1 MIDTACDSK
10 DEIVLQ
16 KIIDDLQEYV
26 EGVNGSGEKVR
37 IYYFLANAWSGL
49 KEIRHTQDDNNILS
63 LEQKEVFKVIYYLR
77 KAILET
83 SFDGL
88 DIVLRLS
95 IYTNLANAFSHYGR
109 TINALKYYEKA
120 LDLYPS
126 FFMALVNKAL
136 CLETYTNLDYDY
148 NHQYLILRNAYFD
161 YKKANIAIDNFLQ
174 TTAFDAIYYQNI
186 KNVNESNIQ
195 KIEEYL
201 TKKWLNKKFDLN
213 DYKLGRYKSEKIYRK
228 WVLENRLFLNSMN
241 DLGSYSI
248 AAHDPLNLP
257 NLFTKKLNFPKYIPY
272 FNQMKQEYITY
283 RYLLFEG
290 LNEFTKKFYDKD
302 VSITDDYDYNLY
314 DINIE
319 KIKIAFKSFYS
330 LFDKIAYFMNEY
342 FELGLG
348 EREVDFRK
356 VWYLKGNKQQLN
368 PMFDKS
374 QNLAL
379 RGLYLIS
386 KDLYFNNQDE
396 ESQEFRKVI
405 EPEAQEINNIR
416 NHLEHKF
423 ITIKILDIRQFGQF
437 SDRERPFYIT
447 QDELINKTIK
457 LAQLTREAMIYLS
470 FSVHIE
476 EKKKQSNEEKYLEIP
491 LLKNS

>member
-16 KIIDDLQEYV
+16 KTIDDLQEYV
-26 EGVNGSGEKVR
+26 ERMNGSGEKVR

-49 KEIRHTQDDNNILS
+49 KEIRYTQDDNNILS

-83 SFDGL
+83 SFDEL
-88 DIVLRLS
+88 DIELRLS

-109 TINALKYYEKA
+109 TINALKYYGKA

-136 CLETYTNLDYDY
+136 CLETYANLDYDY
-148 NHQYLILRNAYFD
+148 SHQYLILRNAYFD
-161 YKKANIAIDNFLQ
+161 YKKANIEIDNFLQ
-174 TTAFDAIYYQNI
+174 TTAFDAVYYQNI

-201 TKKWLNKKFDLN
+201 TKKWLNKKIDLN

-257 NLFTKKLNFPKYIPY
+257 NLFTKKINFPKYIPY

-290 LNEFTKKFYDKD
+290 LNEFTKKFYVKM
-302 VSITDDYDYNLY
+302 YL
-314 DINIE
+314 
-319 KIKIAFKSFYS
+319 S
-330 LFDKIAYFMNEY
+330 LM
-342 FELGLG
+342 
-348 EREVDFRK
+348 
-356 VWYLKGNKQQLN
+356 
-368 PMFDKS
+368 
-374 QNLAL
+374 
-379 RGLYLIS
+379 
-386 KDLYFNNQDE
+386 
-396 ESQEFRKVI
+396 
-405 EPEAQEINNIR
+405 
-416 NHLEHKF
+416 
-423 ITIKILDIRQFGQF
+423 ITIIIC
-437 SDRERPFYIT
+437 
-447 QDELINKTIK
+447 
-457 LAQLTREAMIYLS
+457 MIS
-470 FSVHIE
+470 T
-476 EKKKQSNEEKYLEIP
+476 
-491 LLKNS
+491 